1 MRLIDADALV
11 WKIKTEKGGT
21 PAMLVAVN
29 SIPTVDAV
37 PVKNGHWIRINGER
51 AFVRFTMKCS
61 ECGAVGRM
69 NGKLFLYCP
78 NCGAKM
84 DGERREDDN

>member
-37 PVKNGHWIRINGER
+37 PV
-51 AFVRFTMKCS
+51 VRCYECKHLYVDYGCS
-61 ECGAVGRM
+61 IGCGLCIKDSRKPIV
-69 NGKLFLYCP
+69 
-78 NCGAKM
+78 
-84 DGERREDDN
+84 

>member
-37 PVKNGHWIRINGER
+37 PVVRCEDCKFGEKGRI
-51 AFVRFTMKCS
+51 FDSDCIW
-61 ECGAVGRM
+61 CGAGSHQEAKSMR
-69 NGKLFLYCP
+69 FYC
-78 NCGAKM
+78 AS
-84 DGERREDDN
+84 GERREE

>member
-37 PVKNGHWIRINGER
+37 PV
-51 AFVRFTMKCS
+51 VRCE
-61 ECGAVGRM
+61 ECAH
-69 NGKLFLYCP
+69 
-78 NCGAKM
+78 NCGRVDGYICCDKTKEISIWHSEDWYCA
-84 DGERREDDN
+84 DGERREE

>member
-37 PVKNGHWIRINGER
+37 PV
-51 AFVRFTMKCS
+51 VRCKDCRYYARDNDRPPRGKCLPLNILS
-61 ECGAVGRM
+61 VDDW
-69 NGKLFLYCP
+69 YC
-78 NCGAKM
+78 A

>member
-37 PVKNGHWIRINGER
+37 LVRRGHWINQSGKH
-51 AFVRFTMKCS
+51 AFARFVMKCS
-61 ECGAVGRM
+61 ECGAVGAMQATRIYP
-69 NGKLFLYCP
+69 YCP
-78 NCGAKM
+78 MCGARM
-84 DGERREDDN
+84 EED